1 MVLIFLP
8 NFGNHKTGKKKNKKK
23 KITLDQIYTGCLLV
37 WLHPTARTKCYLY
50 VCNLSIYSIC
60 IYIYI
65 YICIYD
71 INLTCH
77 GPWAMTDSIYKLHM
91 GNKGLHMTLCL
102 FSGEPLEWEQSAS
115 FLFTSIGR
123 WCTPFCGR
131 ICCPLTTSGML
142 HDLGCR

>member
-1 MVLIFLP
+1 MEITKL
-8 NFGNHKTGKKKNKKK
+8 GRKKTKKK
-23 KITLDQIYTGCLLV
+23 KLLLTKYILGACLSGFIPQHALNV
-37 WLHPTARTKCYLY
+37 TYMYATCQYILY
-50 VCNLSIYSIC
+50 VY